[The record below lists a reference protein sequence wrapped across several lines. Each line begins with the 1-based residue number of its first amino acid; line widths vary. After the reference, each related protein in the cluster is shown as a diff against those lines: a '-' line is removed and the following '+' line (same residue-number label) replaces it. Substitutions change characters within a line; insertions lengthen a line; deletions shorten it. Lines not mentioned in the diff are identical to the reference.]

1 MRCARIISIR
11 HGRGAGDKRDL
22 DAPLRVHSEDAPVA
36 DAPLTAPHD
45 PPNMIPTRRLAATAL
60 LALATACTGDGR
72 SGGSGETGGTVVI
85 SMPLDPDFLFPPIV
99 SSIVGKMV
107 SDQIF
112 EPLAA
117 LTPEMNPLGDK
128 DFRPRLA
135 RSWTWAPDSMSIA
148 FSIDPRARWHDGR
161 PVRAE
166 DVRMGF
172 ALLRDTLVASGQAA
186 NVADI
191 DSVQVRDSMT
201 AVVWFKRRALDQFF
215 SAAVNIVPL
224 PAHLLSNVDR
234 AAIRNAAFVRAPVG
248 SGRFRFVRWVPG
260 QVVELIADT
269 ANFLGRAKLD
279 RVVISIAPDP
289 NTAVQRLLGGEADFY
304 EILRGDQLAAAQK
317 SPNLQVKPYGGVDI
331 ASMQLNLRDPR
342 NRTRPHPIFG
352 DRETRR
358 ALTRAIDRLSIAR
371 NIYDT
376 LVAVPLAPAPRAF
389 GIADTALRQL
399 TYDTAA
405 ARRMLD
411 SLGWRDRNGDGVRE
425 RNGVPLRFSV
435 IFPTSSRPRQR
446 VAVLLQEQ
454 LKQLGIAVEVTP
466 VEINTMIQRMR
477 GREFDAVLNS
487 WHFDA
492 TPSSIRQT
500 WTSAAA
506 REGGDNYGSY
516 ESRTFDATIDS
527 AIAASDAA
535 AGRELY
541 HRAYQIWLDDAP
553 AVLLYEPNLVAGAHK
568 RIRFAPLRADAWWA
582 YLADWSIPAAE
593 RIDRDRVGLAA
604 ARQ

>member
-1 MRCARIISIR
+1 MDMATL
-11 HGRGAGDKRDL
+11 GRDL
-22 DAPLRVHSEDAPVA
+22 DAPPRVHCQDQSATRPTGSPFDFC
-36 DAPLTAPHD
+36 
-45 PPNMIPTRRLAATAL
+45 PPNMIPMRHIAAIAFV
-60 LALATACTGDGR
+60 AFAAACTGDGR
-72 SGGSGETGGTVVI
+72 SGGSDGEVGGTVVI
-85 SMPLDPDFLFPPIV
+85 TMPTEPDFLVTPIV
-99 SSIVGKMV
+99 SSLAGKV
-107 SDQIF
+107 VADQIF

-117 LTPEMNPLGDK
+117 LTAEMDPLGDK
-128 DFRPRLA
+128 GFEPRIA

-161 PVRAE
+161 PIRAE

-172 ALLRDTLVASGQAA
+172 TILTDSLVASGQAP
-186 NVADI
+186 NVVDI
-191 DSVQVRDSMT
+191 DSVQVRDSLT
-201 AVVWFKRRALDQFF
+201 AVVWYKRRALDQFF
-215 SAAVNIVPL
+215 SAVVNIVPL
-224 PAHLLSNVDR
+224 PAHLLANVDR
-234 AAIRNAAFVRAPVG
+234 AAIRNASFVRAPIG

-260 QVVELIADT
+260 QIVELVADT
-269 ANFLGRAKLD
+269 AHFLGRARLD
-279 RVVISIAPDP
+279 RVVISVAPDA

-317 SPNLQVKPYGGVDI
+317 SPDLQVKPYGGVDI
-331 ASMQLNLRDPR
+331 ASLQLNLRDRR
-342 NRTRPHPIFG
+342 NRARPHPIFG

-358 ALTRAIDRLSIAR
+358 ALTKAIDRLSIAR

-376 LVAVPLAPAPRAF
+376 LVYVPLAPAPRAF
-389 GIADTALRQL
+389 GIADSSLRQL

-411 SLGWRDRNGDGVRE
+411 SLGWRDRNGDGIRE

-466 VEINTMIQRMR
+466 LEINTMIQRMR

-516 ESRTFDATIDS
+516 QSAAFDATIDS
-527 AIAASDAA
+527 AIAAPDAET
-535 AGRELY
+535 GRALY
-541 HRAYQIWLDDAP
+541 RRAYQIWLDDAP

-568 RIRFAPLRADAWWA
+568 RIRFATLRPDAWWA
-582 YLADWSIPAAE
+582 YLADWSIPASE
-593 RIDRDRVGLAA
+593 RIDRDRVGLAT